1 MGVPD
6 KRFLTGKFRTGWLM
20 LVIIGICLLALG
32 CWHTLKPLPQGLTL
46 EGPKHLLPPG
56 QVQFI
61 YDLSSVDEAGN
72 PVRQQRIFP
81 TLFELIDSADKYI
94 LLDYFLLNDQQGKYA
109 GTTEPLAG
117 ELARHLIARKAARP
131 DLVIDLLTD
140 PINSVYHSA
149 PAKTLDQLR
158 AAGINVIVTNLEPLR
173 DSNPLYSVWWRLL
186 LRWIP
191 DAGRYLPHPF
201 AVDGEKI
208 SAAGWLRLANF
219 KANHR
224 KVAVLD
230 HQGKLV
236 SLIASANPHG
246 GSRNHSNVALLVEN
260 AALAQDLYRSEQAVA
275 HLSGAK
281 LQPLPLLPQEHPL
294 ATDQG
299 VAVRVVT
306 EAAIKAAYRST
317 LAQAGA
323 GDQINMAMFYLADRQ
338 IVAALLAASQRGARV
353 DIVLDPNRDAF
364 GYEKNGVPNRPVA
377 AELTRKAQGRIRIR
391 WYQTHGEQFHT
402 KLLLVKRS
410 NGQSTMILG
419 SANLTRRNIG
429 NYNLETDLVVS
440 GPSSSPPLADA
451 ADYFQRIWHNQGH
464 PYTGSYETFADDS
477 RLRYLQYRLQ
487 ESLGIGTF

>member
-1 MGVPD
+1 M
-6 KRFLTGKFRTGWLM
+6 
-20 LVIIGICLLALG
+20 
-32 CWHTLKPLPQGLTL
+32 

-56 QVQFI
+56 QVQYI
-61 YDLSSVDEAGN
+61 YDLTSVDEAGN
-72 PVRQQRIFP
+72 PVRRQRIFP
-81 TLFELIDSADKYI
+81 TLFELIDSADTYI

-131 DLVIDLLTD
+131 ELVIDLLTD

-149 PAKTLDQLR
+149 SAKILDRLR

-191 DAGRYLPHPF
+191 DAGHYLPHPF

-236 SLIASANPHG
+236 SLVASANPHG
-246 GSRNHSNVALLVEN
+246 GSRNHSNVALLVES

-275 HLSGAK
+275 QLSGAK
-281 LQPLPLLPQEHPL
+281 LQPLPSLSQEQSL
-294 ATDQG
+294 ATGQE

-306 EAAIKAAYRST
+306 EAAIKAAFRSA

-323 GDQINMAMFYLADRQ
+323 GDQVNMAMFYLADRQ

-353 DIVLDPNRDAF
+353 DIVFDPNRDAF

-377 AELTRKAQGRIRIR
+377 AELTRKTQGRLRIR
-391 WYQTHGEQFHT
+391 WYRTHGEQFHT
-402 KLLLVKRS
+402 KLLLVERS

-440 GPSSSPPLADA
+440 GPSSSPPLAA
-451 ADYFQRIWHNQGH
+451 GADYFQRIWHNQGH
-464 PYTGSYETFADDS
+464 PYTGPYEIFADDS

-487 ESLGIGTF
+487 ESLGLGTF